1 MDNPNTLK
9 MKSKERYITASI
21 ILLIV
26 LLNNQI
32 FAFGVGAPY
41 HENNPLK
48 ISPGESK
55 IINFNFQNP
64 AGKDLTVRPSIKQ
77 GSEIIEFI
85 DSSDFIVAVGD
96 SVNFNARI
104 TIPSNAQINSIY
116 PIEVTFTTIEKAEE
130 GRTLGLGASVGRRFN
145 VEIIPVVEE
154 IPREEPKL
162 SLVDYFAKY
171 QLLIILLL
179 LIIILIWFILKKKNS
194 PKKSHSKKYKK

>member
-1 MDNPNTLK
+1 
-9 MKSKERYITASI
+9 MKSKEKYLTASI
-21 ILLIV
+21 ILII
-26 LLNNQI
+26 LLTSNI

-116 PIEVTFTTIEKAEE
+116 PIEVSFTTVERTEE
-130 GRTLGLGASVGRRFN
+130 GKTLGLGASVGRRFN
-145 VEIIPVVEE
+145 VEIIPLTEE
-154 IPREEPKL
+154 IPMEPKL
-162 SLVDYFAKY
+162 SPADYFAKY
-171 QLLIILLL
+171 QLAIIIAIILLIII
-179 LIIILIWFILKKKNS
+179 IIILIWFILKKKNS
-194 PKKSHSKKYKK
+194 SKKSHSKKYKK